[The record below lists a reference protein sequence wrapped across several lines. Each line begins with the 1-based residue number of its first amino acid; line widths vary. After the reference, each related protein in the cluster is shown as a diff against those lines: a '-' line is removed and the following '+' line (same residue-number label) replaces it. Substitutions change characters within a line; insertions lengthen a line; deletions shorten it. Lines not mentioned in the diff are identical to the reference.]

1 MFAQRL
7 SIRTSLI
14 GLVCLL
20 SASLIWLAGREAYSA
35 LSGYGEAGRM
45 VYSAQTSDLL
55 LTSAGAWA
63 LERGLTNTAL
73 SGDAPA
79 TASIRDQIAERRN
92 AGDQALAQAL
102 ERVTAHAAFPGRDEL
117 VAEVAAAAAQVADLR
132 ASADAAMAKPL
143 AERPPELLAQW
154 VPTMTS
160 LIMAS
165 QHLREGAKVVIDSTA
180 TRIALLETL
189 RGEVWTMSEFAGRER
204 ALIGG
209 IIASGTAVDAQRLKT
224 LSINRGRVEQ
234 AWFNIEAYL
243 GREGAAPELH
253 AAAKVVREQFFG
265 TFETLRQSIYAAGTA
280 GTAYPIPAAEW
291 VTQSTA
297 AIDTLLDLASASVT
311 AAEAVS
317 KDAISRSEMS
327 LGLAVTMLVMG
338 LLLAVLGLWVT
349 VSRTTNPLRRITASM
364 TALSDGKLETAVPFA
379 DRHDEIGEMAAAV
392 QVFKEN
398 GIRIAALGA
407 EEAERVLQAQKRAE
421 MMLDFQAEF
430 DGVMAATAGGDF
442 TQRIQASYPDPDIAR
457 IAANFNGVL
466 ETTNAALGEAGGVLS
481 ALARTDLT
489 QRMTGD
495 YRGVFA
501 ALRDDTN
508 LVGDRLA
515 DLVSQLRATS
525 GALKTATGEILAG
538 ANDLSE
544 RTTRQAATI
553 EETSAAME
561 QLAGT
566 VTETARKAEVGA
578 ERTRSAAGI
587 AEDGRDVMDAATK
600 AMERIT
606 QSSSKISNIIGL
618 IDDIAFQTNLLALNA
633 SVEAARAGEAGKG
646 FAVVAVEVRRL
657 AQSAAQASSEVKAL
671 IDQSGQEVQGGARL
685 VATAADRLGA
695 ILAAVQDNA
704 NLIEEIATASAEQ
717 STAIAEV
724 TTAVRQMDEMT
735 QHNAALVEETN
746 AAIEQTEAQAN
757 ELDQIISV
765 FRLDKDR
772 PVAVAP
778 RQTVAEKPQQA
789 ARQYLTRGNAA
800 ISQDWS
806 EF

>member
-14 GLVCLL
+14 GLVCLF
-20 SASLIWLAGREAYSA
+20 SASLVWLAAREANSA
-35 LSGYGEAGRM
+35 LGGYGDAGRM

-73 SGDAPA
+73 SGEAPA
-79 TASIRDQIAERRN
+79 APAVLEQIAERRE
-92 AGDQALAQAL
+92 AGDTALAEAL
-102 ERVTAHAAFPGRDEL
+102 ERVAAQGAFQGRDHL
-117 VAEVAAAAAQVADLR
+117 VAAVTAAADKVATLR
-132 ASADAAMAKPL
+132 ASADAEMGKPL
-143 AERPPELLAQW
+143 AERSTELLSQW

-160 LIMAS
+160 MIMAS
-165 QHLREGAKVVIDSTA
+165 QHLREGAKFVADSTA
-180 TRIALLETL
+180 ARIAMLETV

-209 IIASGTAVDAQRLKT
+209 IIASGTAIDALRLKT

-253 AAAKVVREQFFG
+253 AAAKVVREQIFG
-265 TFETLRQSIYAAGTA
+265 TFETLRQSIYSAGTA
-280 GTAYPIPAAEW
+280 GTVYPVPAADW
-291 VTQSTA
+291 VTQSTT
-297 AIDTLLDLASASVT
+297 AINTLLDLASASVT
-311 AAEAVS
+311 AAEVVS
-317 KDAISRSEMS
+317 EDAIFRSEVS
-327 LGLAVTMLVMG
+327 LALAVAMLILG
-338 LLLAVLGLWVT
+338 LLLAGLGLWVT
-349 VSRTTNPLRRITASM
+349 VARTTNPLRKITASM
-364 TALSDGKLETAVPFA
+364 TALSDGKLETEVPFA
-379 DRHDEIGEMAAAV
+379 ARQDEIGEMAAAV

-398 GIRIAALGA
+398 GIRIAALGE
-407 EEAERVLQAQKRAE
+407 EEAERVRAAQKRAD
-421 MMLDFQAEF
+421 MMLAFQGEF
-430 DGVMAATAGGDF
+430 DRVIAATAGGDF
-442 TQRIQASYPDPDIAR
+442 TRRLEASYPDPDLAR

-466 ETTNAALGEAGGVLS
+466 ETTNTALGEAGGVLS

-489 QRMTGD
+489 QRMTGE
-495 YRGVFA
+495 YSGVFA

-508 LVGDRLA
+508 LVGDKLT

-566 VTETARKAEVGA
+566 VSENARKAEVGA
-578 ERTRSAAGI
+578 ERTRSAAAI
-587 AEDGRDVMDAATK
+587 AEDGRDVMYAATN

-606 QSSSKISNIIGL
+606 QSSSRISNIIGM

-633 SVEAARAGEAGKG
+633 SVEAARAGDAGKG
-646 FAVVAVEVRRL
+646 FAVVAIEVRRL

-685 VATAADRLGA
+685 VATAADKLEA
-695 ILAAVQDNA
+695 ILSAVQDNA
-704 NLIEEIATASAEQ
+704 ALIEEIATASSGQ

-735 QHNAALVEETN
+735 QHNAALVEQTN

-765 FRLDKDR
+765 FQLDQAR
-772 PVAVAP
+772 PTASAP
-778 RQTVAEKPQQA
+778 RAPSGKPRQA
-789 ARQYLTRGNAA
+789 ARQYLTNGNTA
-800 ISQDWS
+800 IARDWS